1 MEESPIFHHSIEYHH
16 LQDIRMS
23 QILLQGYGFQGT
35 LENMQNINSESV
47 KHSDMWC

>member
-1 MEESPIFHHSIEYHH
+1 MEESPIFHHTEEYHH

-23 QILLQGYGFQGT
+23 QILLQGYYKGA

-47 KHSDMWC
+47 KQ

>member
-1 MEESPIFHHSIEYHH
+1 MEESPISHHIEEYHH
-16 LQDIRMS
+16 LQYIKMS
-23 QILLQGYGFQGT
+23 QIPLQGYYKGA